1 MPMLPLHL
9 PGRSHIWLI
18 LIRILSTKTERVTKF
33 IEIVLEMSFYLNGNY
48 LLTLKE
54 LFSHFVK

>member
-1 MPMLPLHL
+1 MLPLHL

-18 LIRILSTKTERVTKF
+18 LIRILSTKTEIVTKC
-33 IEIVLEMSFYLNGNY
+33 IEIVLEMSYYLNGNY

-54 LFSHFVK
+54 LFSNFVK